1 LHQLRREIRWAIDRV
16 LLSPQRLAFLARGGL
31 DDAFELR
38 RFLVHVVPLA
48 RRELHRL
55 ESLADRIPD
64 AHLREQARFG
74 LRSKAYHVAGAC
86 ILATLLPSG
95 AREHYVE
102 IVAPLEAIYDFL
114 DGLCDRHP
122 LTTPS
127 AFRQLH
133 FALADALDPSR
144 PLHDYYALGP
154 PGDDGD
160 YLASLVRRVRR
171 ALSRLGDYELL
182 MPYFTEAAALYADTQ
197 TFSHLPEAQRKPAL
211 VEWHARE
218 GRRFGDL
225 TWWEFAAAAGSQFQ
239 VYGPLYAAF
248 CSSFRSI
255 AQTYQAYF
263 PAFSTIHVLLDS
275 FIDQQEDAEHGEL
288 NWIRCYDSFDAF
300 SRRTRELARRARNAF
315 CALPMPRAHTFALR
329 VMALFYLTHPKVY
342 EQRLTQE
349 AIALLEV
356 LA

>member
-1 LHQLRREIRWAIDRV
+1 MHQLRKEIRWAIDRV

-31 DDAFELR
+31 DDALELR

-133 FALADALDPSR
+133 FALGDALDPSS
-144 PLHDYYALGP
+144 PLRDYYAFGP

-171 ALSRLGDYELL
+171 ALSRLADYELL

-197 TFSHLPEAQRKPAL
+197 TFSHLPEAQRKTAL
-211 VEWHARE
+211 VEWHTRE

-248 CSSFRSI
+248 CSSFESI
-255 AQTYQAYF
+255 AQTYRAYF

-275 FIDQQEDAEHGEL
+275 FIDQQEDDDHGEL
-288 NWIRCYDSFDAF
+288 NWIGCYDSFDAF
-300 SRRTRELARRARNAF
+300 KRRARELAARARSAF

-329 VMALFYLTHPKVY
+329 IMALFYLTHPKVY

-349 AIALLEV
+349 ATALLDV